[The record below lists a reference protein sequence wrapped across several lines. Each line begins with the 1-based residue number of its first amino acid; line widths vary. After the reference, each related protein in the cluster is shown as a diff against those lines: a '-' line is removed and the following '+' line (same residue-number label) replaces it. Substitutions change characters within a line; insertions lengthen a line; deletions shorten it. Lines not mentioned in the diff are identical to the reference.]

1 MLVSGSAVIV
11 YCLGVF
17 IHWSKFCVSEEVLLL
32 VEQLVVQTTWGY
44 ELSGTIKCS
53 YNFTEVISFVKTIQ
67 VSRTMIF

>member
-32 VEQLVVQTTWGY
+32 VEQLVVQTTW
-44 ELSGTIKCS
+44 ESGVVMS
-53 YNFTEVISFVKTIQ
+53 YRVQ
-67 VSRTMIF
+67 